1 MILHLYY
8 IEITARN
15 KRNRLDRRKEHNR
28 RGYIDKKICATSILL
43 VLEIQRLK
51 SVKACRPIA
60 RQATVNAN
68 SSANSL
74 KFICSNRRRF
84 AETPQYVFV
93 ANKFFVIIHQ
103 PYYFLG
109 IIEINC

>member
-1 MILHLYY
+1 M
-8 IEITARN
+8 
-15 KRNRLDRRKEHNR
+15 RKLLL
-28 RGYIDKKICATSILL
+28 GIFILL

-74 KFICSNRRRF
+74 KIHFF
-84 AETPQYVFV
+84 A
-93 ANKFFVIIHQ
+93 KR
-103 PYYFLG
+103 
-109 IIEINC
+109 